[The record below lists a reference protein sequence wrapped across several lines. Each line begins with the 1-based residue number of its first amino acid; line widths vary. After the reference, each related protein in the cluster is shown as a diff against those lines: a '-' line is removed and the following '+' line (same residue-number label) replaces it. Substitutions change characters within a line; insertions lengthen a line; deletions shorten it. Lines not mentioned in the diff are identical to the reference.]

1 MKIERT
7 ITAHDRRDGL
17 SFVFMDES
25 GKKESDRFFV
35 CGFLQIED
43 NIGFSRS
50 LQRVV
55 DQIKNLSIR
64 NRQKRIDILH
74 KDKNLEE
81 LRNLAWTF
89 NQFELKHYRITKEN
103 QNLYSD
109 LIKAL
114 WKKTKFRFT
123 AIVFDRKDPNYI
135 REPNEHNA
143 LYLRALKLCMNH
155 CVKDIKYV
163 YVPDNFDINF
173 NWNVKSGNLPISI
186 LPLESNS
193 CLQIQVTDIFTG
205 LIAQALRTISGEE
218 LTHKDEVRKP
228 VLDTLEVTMGQKIK
242 GNLTVETPNYFS
254 VWVVKLTKNENRGMD
269 KKSNPDSQ
277 QPDSIPK

>member
-7 ITAHDRRDGL
+7 ITAQDRRDGL
-17 SFVFMDES
+17 AFVFMDES

-43 NIGFSRS
+43 NVGFSRS

-64 NRQKRIDILH
+64 NRQRRVNDLYNA
-74 KDKNLEE
+74 KNLEE
-81 LRNLAWTF
+81 LKNLAWTF
-89 NQFELKHYRITKEN
+89 NQFELKHYLITNEN
-103 QNLYSD
+103 QKLYCD

-143 LYLRALKLCMNH
+143 LYLRALKLCMVH
-155 CVKDIKYV
+155 CVKEIKYV

-173 NWNVKSGNLPISI
+173 DWNVKAGNLPIAI
-186 LPLESNS
+186 LPLESNAS
-193 CLQIQVTDIFTG
+193 LQLQVADILTG
-205 LIAQALRTISGEE
+205 LIAQGLRTASGEE
-218 LTHKDEVRKP
+218 LTGKDKVRTP
-228 VLDTLEVTMGQKIK
+228 VLKTLEGVIGKEIN
-242 GNLTVETPNYFS
+242 GNLTTETPIYLS
-254 VWVVKLTKNENRGMD
+254 VWVVKLKANEKPGHG
-269 KKSNPDSQ
+269 Q
-277 QPDSIPK
+277 ETQPRLSASS